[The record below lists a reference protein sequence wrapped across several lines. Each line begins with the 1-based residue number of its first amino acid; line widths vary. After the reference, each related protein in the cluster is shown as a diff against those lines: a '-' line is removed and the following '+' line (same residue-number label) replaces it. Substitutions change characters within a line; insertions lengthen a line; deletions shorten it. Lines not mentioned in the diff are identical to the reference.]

1 MEELSVKGIILDAR
15 PQGEYGRRLTMLTD
29 KVGKVTVFA
38 QGAAKIGSKLSGA
51 ARPFTAAEFLLAKGK
66 NAFNLHGASVMDAFS
81 EIPMD
86 PDVSMYGFYVL
97 ELADYFSA
105 EGMPEEEAKALLNL
119 SFMTLSALRKKEL
132 SPWLI
137 SAICELRLMK
147 LEGEYTELPV
157 YYYCNNADRELTDK
171 LWKYILNA
179 PLTRLYKKE
188 VFEGKDVS
196 DLVKSCTGL
205 FSGQVPHTFRSMRIL
220 HDL

>member
-15 PQGEYGRRLTMLTD
+15 PQGEYDRKLTMLTD
-29 KVGKVTVFA
+29 KLGKVTVFA
-38 QGAAKIGSKLSGA
+38 QGAAKTGSKLSGS

-86 PDVSMYGFYVL
+86 PDVSLYGFYVL

-147 LEGEYTELPV
+147 LEGEYTELPGH
-157 YYYCNNADRELTDK
+157 YGNTADRELTAK

-188 VFEGKDVS
+188 VYDEKNLS

-205 FSGQVPHTFRSMRIL
+205 FSRQVPHTFRSMRIL

>member
-29 KVGKVTVFA
+29 KLGKVTVFA

-97 ELADYFSA
+97 EIADYFSA

-147 LEGEYTELPV
+147 LEGEYTELPG
-157 YYYCNNADRELTDK
+157 YYGNASDRELTDK